1 MLFGVRGW
9 SNKCPF
15 NFKACR
21 LIQLVGL
28 VSRDMPQSTATGR

>member
-9 SNKCPF
+9 SNKCPCD
-15 NFKACR
+15 FKARR

-28 VSRDMPQSTATGR
+28 VSRNMSQSAATGG